1 MYVVAMKPVV
11 RNRPTFMPSMP
22 FFLKRLSA
30 LTSGRNT
37 SRLSIAIV
45 IALCAGLLL
54 PALIGGMILTS
65 LRQSEIDKEMEGH
78 LQDKL
83 TLLVKSLA
91 DPVWNIDTAGT
102 ATIAESTLLDP
113 SVVRVTI
120 RDPANN
126 LILQVERPERR
137 SGTSRSASLP
147 IFANEAEIGS
157 LEIETDDGLRQ
168 REFQTD
174 RRAYYLLI
182 VGMFATSLTLI
193 VVSLRKRV
201 LRPLRRLMDFSNQLS
216 EGDLDHPIKWS
227 QPDEIGRLAAQLDR
241 MRGRL
246 KDSFA
251 EQQAILNNVQVGVIF
266 ARDRII
272 QVANRHAEAIF
283 GYGPGEMNGRLSR
296 ILYVSE
302 EQFIE
307 VGARAYKAVAALNG
321 SFEEELRL
329 NRRDGTK
336 FWAFLRGCALDP
348 AKPQDGS
355 IWVFEDITEKRH
367 ADDQLR
373 LAATVFEN
381 TADAVMITDAEHNI
395 VAINRAFQLITGYS
409 EEEALGQKASLLRPS
424 VEGKDHFTAIARALS
439 TEGQW
444 HGEVWNRRKNG
455 ELFPIEITV
464 TAVAGRSGLTEHHV
478 GVFNDVTFRKAAEEE
493 IRKLAFYDAL
503 TRLPNRRL
511 MLDRLGR
518 ALTSSARHHRH
529 GALMLIDLDNF
540 KTLNDTLGHDV
551 GDKLLQEVA
560 NRLQNCIRKGDTVAR
575 MGGDEFVVILEDL
588 DASGLAAVQAE
599 SIARKIQSL
608 LNEPYEL
615 DLAQPGEAP
624 NMGSHR
630 CTPSIGIALFI
641 DGSLTADELMKRADT
656 AMYQAK
662 AAGRNTLRFFDP
674 DMQAAVTAR
683 AVLEVDLRRAIEE
696 EQFVLLYQPQLDSDN
711 RVIGGEALLRWQ
723 HPTRGLVGPNDFIRV
738 AEETGLIIPIGQWVL
753 EAVCAQLVAWAQH
766 PEFAQI
772 SVALNVSARQFH
784 NADFIDRVIAALE
797 RTGAKPQQLKLEL
810 TESLLLDDV
819 EEVIEKMSMLKALG
833 TGFSLDDFGTG
844 YSSLSYL
851 KRLPLDQLKIDQ
863 SFVRDVLT
871 DANDA
876 SIARTVVALAQ
887 NLGLAVIAE
896 GVETEGQRDF
906 LIENGCRAFQG
917 YLFSRP
923 LPLAD
928 FEAYVSS
935 RTS

>member
-1 MYVVAMKPVV
+1 MKPFV
-11 RNRPTFMPSMP
+11 RTRPIFMPRFPS
-22 FFLKRLSA
+22 FLKRLSA
-30 LTSGRNT
+30 LTTGRNT
-37 SRLSIAIV
+37 SRLSVVIV

-54 PALIGGMILTS
+54 PALIGGMALTS
-65 LRQSEIDKEMEGH
+65 LRQAQIDKEMEGH
-78 LQDKL
+78 LHDKL

-91 DPVWNIDTAGT
+91 DPVWNIDTLGT
-102 ATIAESTLLDP
+102 ATIAESALLDP

-120 RDPANN
+120 RDPANS
-126 LILQVERPERR
+126 LILQVERPDRR

-147 IFANEAEIGS
+147 IVANDTAIGS
-157 LEIETDDGLRQ
+157 LEVETDDGLRQ
-168 REFQTD
+168 REFQAD

-193 VVSLRKRV
+193 VISLRKRV

-216 EGDLDHPIKWS
+216 EGDLEHPIDWS

-241 MRGRL
+241 MRARL

-272 QVANRHAEAIF
+272 QLANRHAEAIF
-283 GYGPGEMNGRLSR
+283 GYGPGEMNGQLSR
-296 ILYVSE
+296 ILYLSE
-302 EQFIE
+302 AQFIE
-307 VGARAYKAVAALNG
+307 VGARAYQAVATTSG
-321 SFEEELRL
+321 SYEEELRL
-329 NRRDGTK
+329 QRRDGTT
-336 FWAFLRGCALDP
+336 FWALLRGCALDP
-348 AKPQDGS
+348 AKPQGGS

-367 ADDQLR
+367 AADQLR

-395 VAINRAFQLITGYS
+395 VAINRSFQLITGYT
-409 EEEALGQKASLLRPS
+409 EDEALGRNAALVRPMID
-424 VEGKDHFTAIARALS
+424 GKDAYAAIVHDLETQRHW
-439 TEGQW
+439 Q
-444 HGEVWNRRKNG
+444 GEVWNRRKNG
-455 ELFPIEITV
+455 ELFPVEITI
-464 TAVAGRSGLTEHHV
+464 TAVVGRSGAVERHV

-493 IRKLAFYDAL
+493 IRKLAFYDSL

-551 GDKLLQEVA
+551 GDQLLQEVA
-560 NRLQNCIRKGDTVAR
+560 GRLQNCIRKGDTVAR

-588 DASGLAAVQAE
+588 DASGLAAMQAE
-599 SIARKIQSL
+599 SVARKIQNQ
-608 LNEPYEL
+608 LNEPYL
-615 DLAQPGEAP
+615 LNLAVSGETA

-630 CTPSIGIALFI
+630 CTSSTGIALFI
-641 DGSLTADELMKRADT
+641 DNSVSVDELMKRADT

-683 AVLEVDLRRAIEE
+683 AALEIDLRRAIEE
-696 EQFVLLYQPQLDSDN
+696 QQFVLHFQPQLDADD

-723 HPTRGLVGPNDFIRV
+723 HPTRGLVPPNEFIRA

-753 EAVCAQLVAWAQH
+753 DTVWQQLAVWSATPALAQLS
-766 PEFAQI
+766 I
-772 SVALNVSARQFH
+772 ALNVSARQFH
-784 NADFIDRVIAALE
+784 NADFIFHVIAALK
-797 RTGAKPQQLKLEL
+797 RSGANPQRLKLEL
-810 TESLLLDDV
+810 TESLLLDDI
-819 EEVIEKMSMLKALG
+819 EDVIEKMNMLKELG

-876 SIARTVVALAQ
+876 SIARTVVVLAQ
-887 NLGLAVIAE
+887 NLGLSVIAE
-896 GVETEGQRDF
+896 GVETEGQRAF
-906 LIENGCRAFQG
+906 LIANGCRAFQG

-928 FEAYVSS
+928 FEAYVRLRSS
-935 RTS
+935 

>member
-1 MYVVAMKPVV
+1 
-11 RNRPTFMPSMP
+11 MP
-22 FFLKRLSA
+22 FVRSFLERLHA
-30 LTSGRNT
+30 LATGGNS
-37 SRLSIAIV
+37 SRLSFGIV

-54 PALIGGMILTS
+54 PAMIGGLALSS
-65 LRQSEIDKEMEGH
+65 LRQTQIDKEMERH
-78 LQDKL
+78 LEDKL
-83 TLLVKSLA
+83 TLLVTSLA
-91 DPVWNIDTAGT
+91 DPVWNIDSRGT
-102 ATIAESTLLDP
+102 GTIAESALLDP
-113 SVVRVTI
+113 SVVRLTI
-120 RDPANN
+120 RDPAGE

-137 SGTSRSASLP
+137 TGAARSSKQP
-147 IFANEAEIGS
+147 IVAGDVEVGS
-157 LEIETDDGLRQ
+157 VELEIDDGLRQ
-168 REFQTD
+168 REFEQD
-174 RRAYYLLI
+174 RRAYYLLFI
-182 VGMFATSLTLI
+182 GMFATSLALI
-193 VVSLRKRV
+193 IISLRKRV

-216 EGDLDHPIKWS
+216 EGDLEHPIDWS
-227 QPDEIGRLAAQLDR
+227 QPDEIGRLARQLDR

-246 KDSFA
+246 KESFA

-266 ARDRII
+266 ARERVIEL
-272 QVANRHAEAIF
+272 ANRHAELIF
-283 GYGPGEMNGRLSR
+283 GYGPGEMTGQRSR

-302 EQFIE
+302 EQFVEIG
-307 VGARAYKAVAALNG
+307 VRAYQAIATQNG
-321 SFEEELRL
+321 GFEEELQL
-329 NRRDGTK
+329 KRRDGTT
-336 FWAFLRGCALDP
+336 FWALLRGCALDP
-348 AKPQDGS
+348 SRPQEGS
-355 IWVFEDITEKRH
+355 IWVFEDITEKRL
-367 ADDQLR
+367 AADQLR
-373 LAATVFEN
+373 LSATVFEN
-381 TADAVMITDAEHNI
+381 TADAVMITDAEHTI
-395 VAINRAFQLITGYS
+395 VAVNRAFQLITGYS
-409 EEEALGQKASLLRPS
+409 GEEALGKNAALVKPIID
-424 VEGKDHFTAIARALS
+424 GKDAYETIVRSLEEQHYW
-439 TEGQW
+439 Q
-444 HGEVWNRRKNG
+444 GEVWNRRKNG
-455 ELFPIEITV
+455 EVFPVEITV
-464 TAVAGRSGLTEHHV
+464 TAVVGHSGEVERHV

-551 GDKLLQEVA
+551 GDQLLVDA
-560 NRLQNCIRKGDTVAR
+560 ARRLESCIRKGDTVAR

-588 DASGLAAVQAE
+588 DASGLAAMQAE
-599 SIARKIQSL
+599 SVARKIQSQ
-608 LNEPYEL
+608 LNEPYL
-615 DLAQPGEAP
+615 FDLAPPGGAP

-630 CTPSIGIALFI
+630 CTSSAGIALFI
-641 DGSLTADELMKRADT
+641 DNSLGVDELMKRADT

-683 AVLEVDLRRAIEE
+683 AALEVDLRHAIEE
-696 EQFVLLYQPQLDSDN
+696 QQFVLHYQPQLDAEN

-723 HPTRGLVGPNDFIRV
+723 HPTRGLVPPNEFIRA
-738 AEETGLIIPIGQWVL
+738 AEETGLIIPIGEWVL
-753 EAVCAQLVAWAQH
+753 ETVCRQLAEWNTR
-766 PEFAQI
+766 PEMA
-772 SVALNVSARQFH
+772 SLSLALNVSARQFH
-784 NADFIDRVIAALE
+784 NVDFVFQVSSALE
-797 RTGAKPQQLKLEL
+797 RSGANPQRLKLEL

-819 EEVIEKMSMLKALG
+819 EDVIEKMNRLKAQG

-851 KRLPLDQLKIDQ
+851 KRLPLDQLKIDR

-876 SIARTVVALAQ
+876 SIARTVVVLAQ
-887 NLGLAVIAE
+887 NLGLSVIAE

-928 FEAYVSS
+928 FEAYVSA

>member
-1 MYVVAMKPVV
+1 
-11 RNRPTFMPSMP
+11 MP
-22 FFLKRLSA
+22 FVPSFIKRLFA
-30 LTSGRNT
+30 LTTGRNA
-37 SRLSIAIV
+37 SRLSINIA

-54 PALIGGMILTS
+54 PALIGGTAATG
-65 LRQSEIDKEMEGH
+65 LRQAEVDKEMESH

-83 TLLVKSLA
+83 TLLTRSLA

-102 ATIAESTLLDP
+102 ATIAESALLDP

-120 RDPANN
+120 RDPANS

-137 SGTSRSASLP
+137 SGTSRSALQP
-147 IFANEAEIGS
+147 IVANDAEIGS
-157 LEIETDDGLRQ
+157 LEVETDDDLRQ
-168 REFQTD
+168 RESQAD

-182 VGMFATSLTLI
+182 VAMFATSLALI
-193 VVSLRKRV
+193 VASLRRRV
-201 LRPLRRLMDFSNQLS
+201 LRPLRRLMEFSNQLS
-216 EGDLDHPIKWS
+216 EGDLDHPIDWH
-227 QPDEIGRLAAQLDR
+227 QPDEIGHLAAQLDR

-246 KDSFA
+246 KESFA
-251 EQQAILNNVQVGVIF
+251 EQQAILNNVQLGVIF

-272 QVANRHAEAIF
+272 QVANRHAETLF
-283 GYGPGEMNGRLSR
+283 GYSPGEMAGRSSR
-296 ILYVSE
+296 VLYVSE

-307 VGARAYKAVAALNG
+307 VGTSAYKAVAAKNG
-321 SFEEELRL
+321 SYEEELRL
-329 NRRDGTK
+329 QHRDGTT
-336 FWAFLRGCALDP
+336 FWAQLRGCALDP
-348 AKPQDGS
+348 AKPQSGS

-367 ADDQLR
+367 AADQLR

-381 TADAVMITDAEHNI
+381 TADAVMITDAEHTI
-395 VAINRAFQLITGYS
+395 VAVNRAFQLITGYS
-409 EEEALGQKASLLRPS
+409 EEEALGRNASLVRPS
-424 VEGKDHFTAIARALS
+424 SDGSDFYDTIVRGL
-439 TEGQW
+439 TEQHRW
-444 HGEVWNRRKNG
+444 QGEIWNQRKNG
-455 ELFPIEITV
+455 EVFPVEMTV
-464 TAVAGRSGLTEHHV
+464 TAVVGRSGAIERHV
-478 GVFNDVTFRKAAEEE
+478 GVFNDVTFRKAAEDE

-518 ALTSSARHHRH
+518 ALNSSARHHRH

-551 GDKLLQEVA
+551 GDRLLQEVA
-560 NRLQNCIRKGDTVAR
+560 NRLQHCIRKGDTVAR

-588 DASGLAAVQAE
+588 DAAGLAAMQAE
-599 SIARKIQSL
+599 SIARKIQNQ
-608 LNEPYEL
+608 LNEPYLL
-615 DLAQPGEAP
+615 DLLIPGEAA
-624 NMGSHR
+624 NMGSHH
-630 CTPSIGIALFI
+630 CTSSTGIALFI
-641 DGSLTADELMKRADT
+641 DNSLGVDELMKRADT

-674 DMQAAVTAR
+674 DMQAAVNVR
-683 AVLEVDLRRAIEE
+683 AALEVDLRRAID
-696 EQFVLLYQPQLDSDN
+696 EQQFILHIQPQLDAAN

-753 EAVCAQLVAWAQH
+753 ETVCRQIAAWSKRPELAQL
-766 PEFAQI
+766 
-772 SVALNVSARQFH
+772 SLALNVSARQFH
-784 NADFIDRVIAALE
+784 NANFIFHVISALE
-797 RTGAKPQQLKLEL
+797 DTGAAPQRLKLEL

-819 EEVIEKMSMLKALG
+819 EDVIAKMNMLKELG

-851 KRLPLDQLKIDQ
+851 KRLPLDQLKIDR

-876 SIARTVVALAQ
+876 SIARTVVVLAQ
-887 NLGLAVIAE
+887 NLGLSVIAE

-906 LIENGCRAFQG
+906 LIGNGCQAFQG

-928 FEAYVSS
+928 FEAYVSARS
-935 RTS
+935 SQS

>member
-1 MYVVAMKPVV
+1 
-11 RNRPTFMPSMP
+11 MPLPSAL
-22 FFLKRLSA
+22 LKRLSA
-30 LTSGRNT
+30 LTTGRNS
-37 SRLSIAIV
+37 SRLSFGIV

-54 PALIGGMILTS
+54 PALIGGMALTA
-65 LRQSEIDKEMEGH
+65 LRQTQIDREMESR

-91 DPVWNIDTAGT
+91 DPVWNIDTQGT
-102 ATIAESTLLDP
+102 ATIADSALLDP
-113 SVVRVTI
+113 SVVRLTI
-120 RDPANN
+120 RDPANG

-137 SGTSRSASLP
+137 VGVARSALQP
-147 IFANEAEIGS
+147 IVANGTEVGTLE
-157 LEIETDDGLRQ
+157 LEIDDGLRQ
-168 REFQTD
+168 REFEAD
-174 RRAYYLLI
+174 RRAYYLLF
-182 VGMFATSLTLI
+182 VGMFATSLVLI

-201 LRPLRRLMDFSNQLS
+201 LRPLGRLMDFSNQLS
-216 EGDLDHPIKWS
+216 EGDLEHPIDWH
-227 QPDEIGRLAAQLDR
+227 QPDEIGRLANQLDR

-246 KDSFA
+246 KDAFA

-266 ARDRII
+266 ARDRVI
-272 QVANRHAEAIF
+272 QVANRHAETIF
-283 GYGPGEMNGRLSR
+283 GYAPGEMAGQSSR

-302 EQFIE
+302 EQFID
-307 VGARAYKAVAALNG
+307 VGARAYQAIARDNG
-321 SFEEELRL
+321 GYEEELRL
-329 NRRDGTK
+329 QRRDGST
-336 FWAFLRGCALDP
+336 FWALLRGCALDP
-348 AKPQDGS
+348 RKPQEGS
-355 IWVFEDITEKRH
+355 IWVFEDITEKRQ
-367 ADDQLR
+367 AADQLR

-381 TADAVMITDAEHNI
+381 TADAVMITDADHNI
-395 VAINRAFQLITGYS
+395 VAVNRAFQLITGYA
-409 EEEALGQKASLLRPS
+409 EEEALGQKASLLSPS
-424 VEGKDHFTAIARALS
+424 IEGRDHYAAIVRAL
-439 TEGQW
+439 
-444 HGEVWNRRKNG
+444 GEQGRWQGEIWNRRKNG
-455 ELFPIEITV
+455 EVFPIEMTV
-464 TAVAGRSGLTEHHV
+464 TTVVGRSGLVERHV
-478 GVFNDVTFRKAAEEE
+478 GVFNDVTFRRAAEEE

-588 DASGLAAVQAE
+588 DASGLAAMQAE
-599 SIARKIQSL
+599 SIARKIQNQ
-608 LNEPYEL
+608 LNEPYQL
-615 DLAQPGEAP
+615 DLALPGEAP
-624 NMGSHR
+624 NVGSHR

-641 DGSLTADELMKRADT
+641 DNALTVDELMKRADT

-683 AVLEVDLRRAIEE
+683 AALEVDLRRAIEE
-696 EQFVLLYQPQLDSDN
+696 GQFVLHYQPQLDAEN

-723 HPTRGLVGPNDFIRV
+723 HPTRGLVGPNEFIRV

-753 EAVCAQLVAWAQH
+753 EAVCAQLVAWARR

-784 NADFIDRVIAALE
+784 NTDFIDRVISALE
-797 RTGAKPQQLKLEL
+797 GTGARPQQLKLEL

-819 EEVIEKMSMLKALG
+819 EEVIEKMNLLKALG

-871 DANDA
+871 DTNDA

-928 FEAYVSS
+928 FEAYVRS
-935 RTS
+935 RAAPP